1 MCLVVVI
8 ISVINHHSRFSGE
21 IDLQRSGV
29 VHRRRRG
36 DGTVTAAAAAAGTT
50 INWCGVS
57 RTTAGA
63 DINDVHA
70 AATATRFTFFSFR
83 LPATAST
90 ATAATVVTATAAT
103 VVTATAATVVCFVL
117 LSIVLYVC
125 SSSPVSVGGVCLV
138 RQQRESVRDAFG
150 LVQRILDHLSPNLIV
165 IR

>member
-90 ATAATVVTATAAT
+90 ATAATVVTATA
-103 VVTATAATVVCFVL
+103 VTVVCFVL
-117 LSIVLYVC
+117 LSIVLYIC